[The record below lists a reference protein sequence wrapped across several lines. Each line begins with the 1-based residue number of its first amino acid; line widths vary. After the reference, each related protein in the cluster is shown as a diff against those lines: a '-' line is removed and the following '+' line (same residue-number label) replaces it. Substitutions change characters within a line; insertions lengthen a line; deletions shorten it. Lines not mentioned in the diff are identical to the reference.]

1 MTGLRTAGDCHRAC
15 AGALKRNGS
24 IYGARVYAVERGTG
38 RPRFVCAAA
47 TRGPADATGGETRC
61 GLGLGELA
69 AGALD

>member
-38 RPRFVCAAA
+38 
-47 TRGPADATGGETRC
+47 DATGGETRC